1 MRLATAVSVAAVGL
15 LPTLA
20 SADVL
25 SLSDLSWTLKN
36 ENGSIVVPGKVP
48 SQAHLD
54 LLEAGVITEPLLG
67 INGMF
72 SNLSSIIFSGTIQL
86 TSFCRFHSEV
96 DCER

>member
-67 INGMF
+67 INGML
-72 SNLSSIIFSGTIQL
+72 SNLS
-86 TSFCRFHSEV
+86 
-96 DCER
+96 